1 MCLLKIRRLFVRS
14 MGGCVFRDIF
24 EGRRLT
30 RSTKT
35 ILDFILNALS
45 ANIILFKN
53 TLYTR
58 YTHILY
64 ELLTDNYRDATF
76 VESQPKIQHV
86 NEEI

>member
-1 MCLLKIRRLFVRS
+1 
-14 MGGCVFRDIF
+14 MGGCVFHDIF

-45 ANIILFKN
+45 VNIILFKN

-58 YTHILY
+58 YTHISH

-76 VESQPKIQHV
+76 AESQPKIQHV